1 VRAIRGAIDVAENT
15 REEIAA
21 ATCSLLTAI
30 AERNDLVPEDVVSM
44 FFTLT
49 PDLNAAF
56 PAWAARQIGWD
67 VPMLDMQE
75 IAVPGALPR
84 CLRVLIHARGAD
96 PARHVYLG
104 AARSLRPDLEER

>member
-1 VRAIRGAIDVAENT
+1 MRAIRGAIDVAGNT

-21 ATCSLLTAI
+21 ATQELLAEITGRNSL
-30 AERNDLVPEDVVSM
+30 EPEDVISM

-75 IAVPGALPR
+75 IAVPGALPH

-96 PARHVYLG
+96 PVRHVYLG